1 MLRLWKR
8 VKSLLV
14 REQSKETTAVSR
26 PEDEPRTL
34 IFVDMLGFAELTRR
48 NPTRILE
55 WGPDERG
62 FTGSGTTELQSRV
75 VRFQHVIDSMIMTQ
89 AGFGGV
95 SAQVF
100 SDCAYVDV
108 STSLRAV
115 RVAVDLMQEFIDMGV
130 PVRMGLG
137 RGTYYSFKHSVE
149 NTGTEMVT
157 KALFA
162 GTAVVNA
169 YGAEQCGGKGCRI
182 LVHPSVESDLAS
194 ARSDE
199 PLMPLP
205 EELKGVRSE
214 VCYLPHDVHIDE
226 MDSRYSRKR
235 IVDQD
240 LLAIRHVEQMM
251 QQSEPTDDKVRLQYT
266 ETLAALGRMRKRLS
280 RGTTLEEAAFREQ
293 EINDEVDAVGDQGN

>member
-1 MLRLWKR
+1 VLNRIKPLF
-8 VKSLLV
+8 VGGQN
-14 REQSKETTAVSR
+14 EETTVVSR

-62 FTGSGTTELQSRV
+62 FTGSGTTDLQSRV
-75 VRFQHVIDSMIMTQ
+75 VRFQHVIDSMIRTQ
-89 AGFGGV
+89 SGFGGV

-115 RVAVDLMQEFIDMGV
+115 RVAVDLMQEFISMEV

-137 RGTYYSFKHSVE
+137 RGTYYSFKYSIE
-149 NTGTEMVT
+149 NTGVEMVT

-169 YGAEQCGGKGCRI
+169 YGAEQCGAKGWRV
-182 LVHPSVESDLAS
+182 LVHPSVESDLANG
-194 ARSDE
+194 RSDE

-205 EELKGVRSE
+205 KELNGVKVE
-214 VCYLPHDVHIDE
+214 VCYLPHDVRSEEI
-226 MDSRYSRKR
+226 DSRYDRR
-235 IVDQD
+235 RVVDQD
-240 LLAIRHVEQMM
+240 LLAIRHVEQMV
-251 QQSEPTDDKVRLQYT
+251 QQSEPMDDKVRLQYT
-266 ETLAALGRMRKRLS
+266 ETLAALDRMRKHLGRS
-280 RGTTLEEAAFREQ
+280 TTLEEAALREQ
-293 EINDEVDAVGDQGN
+293 ENHRRG